1 MKNTRLIALSVS
13 TLVLIAAFFW
23 WRSLGGLEGRIG
35 ATNVT
40 SEIGESD
47 KSKSE
52 PPVKAATKPVE
63 PGPLP
68 DLSQASAEQNKKL
81 SEMGITPGMTRE
93 QAEQKMR
100 EWYLAQAA
108 KLVPEQKPID
118 FYGKV
123 VDETMQPISG
133 ASVHFI
139 WRDASATNGNS
150 ETDAASANDGTFSL
164 TGVTGSGVSVYVS
177 KDGYYEAKTLNKTD
191 FDPTGNGSSKINP
204 VLFHLRQKTKGV
216 DLITSQSGI
225 HQTFDFS
232 SPRDG
237 SSVRVDFLNRKTGSD
252 GQMEVS
258 QVKPAYGS
266 WQSATSWSYRLT
278 IPDGGF
284 VETSEEFPF
293 QAPESGYQP
302 TVDFNFQKSDP
313 NWTER
318 LDKTYYIA
326 FGNPRK
332 YGRIHVQTSISSG
345 TILQYAINPDG
356 SQNLESN

>member
-1 MKNTRLIALSVS
+1 MKRNHFIVVLVAVGLLALGIIFRLHSQKENTVGTTEIPGVPIA
-13 TLVLIAAFFW
+13 TQ
-23 WRSLGGLEGRIG
+23 
-35 ATNVT
+35 
-40 SEIGESD
+40 
-47 KSKSE
+47 
-52 PPVKAATKPVE
+52 VE
-63 PGPLP
+63 PKKPAINVGGTNI
-68 DLSQASAEQNKKL
+68 SAEDLNRMAAEQSKKL
-81 SEMGITPGMTRE
+81 ESRMGITPDMTPE
-93 QAEQKMR
+93 QVKQKALD
-100 EWYLAQAA
+100 WYRSQAGR
-108 KLVPEQKPID
+108 LVPEQKPIE

-123 VDETMQPISG
+123 VDENTNGIAG
-133 ASVHFI
+133 ANIHFI
-139 WRDASATNGNS
+139 WSTASAENGTLTADTVS
-150 ETDAASANDGTFSL
+150 ASDGTFSL
-164 TGVTGSGVSVYVS
+164 VSGTGSGISVYVS
-177 KDGYYEAKTLNKTD
+177 KDGYYETKGLNHID
-191 FDPTGNGSSKINP
+191 YDPSGSGSSKDNP
-204 VLFHLRQKTKGV
+204 VLFHFRKKGHGA
-216 DLITSQSGI
+216 DLVTSQYGLARSL
-225 HQTFDFS
+225 DFS

-326 FGNPRK
+326 FGNPRR